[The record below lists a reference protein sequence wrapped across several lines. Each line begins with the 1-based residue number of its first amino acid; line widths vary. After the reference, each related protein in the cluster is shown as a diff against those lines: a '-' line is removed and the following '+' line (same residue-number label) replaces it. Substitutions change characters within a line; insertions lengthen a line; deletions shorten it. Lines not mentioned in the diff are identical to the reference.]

1 MYLSPVTS
9 ASVFV
14 AKIIIIKLNLG
25 PCKHGLTLVNG
36 ECMQVHCLSKT
47 WQEAKDHC
55 ESQNN
60 HLARIMNGER
70 NAGIVEKSLIKK

>member
-1 MYLSPVTS
+1 
-9 ASVFV
+9 
-14 AKIIIIKLNLG
+14 
-25 PCKHGLTLVNG
+25 
-36 ECMQVHCLSKT
+36 MQVHCLSKT